1 MKRVAWS
8 IAYMCVGM
16 VLSWQSALW
25 ISRLSRRLSWP
36 LFMTRWRGCWDIE
49 HCDVSAFRYAFIAAF
64 IFAPTIIWA
73 MAGFRTA
80 NSTARRIGTALLLA
94 LGTVS
99 FYLIFYAAIWR

>member
-1 MKRVAWS
+1 MNRVARS

-25 ISRLSRRLSWP
+25 ISRLARRLSWP
-36 LFMTRWRGCWDIE
+36 LFMTHWRGCWDIE
-49 HCDVSAFRYAFIAAF
+49 RCDVSAFGYAFIAAF

-73 MAGFRTA
+73 IAGFRTA

-94 LGTVS
+94 SGTVS
-99 FYLIFYAAIWR
+99 FYLIFYAAIWP